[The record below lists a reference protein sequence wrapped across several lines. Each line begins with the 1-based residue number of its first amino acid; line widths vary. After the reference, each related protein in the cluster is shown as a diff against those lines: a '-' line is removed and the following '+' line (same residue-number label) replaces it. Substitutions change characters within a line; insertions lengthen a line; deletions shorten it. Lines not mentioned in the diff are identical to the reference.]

1 MFDMKKN
8 PSFSCMSLKSEVLLD
23 VIVRPL
29 TRKIFWKAF
38 HFKDI
43 PYRGGKSKA
52 PNKLF
57 CLLITEE

>member
-1 MFDMKKN
+1 
-8 PSFSCMSLKSEVLLD
+8 MSLKSEVLLEL
-23 VIVRPL
+23 VVRPF
-29 TRKIFWKAF
+29 TRKILWKTF

-43 PYRGGKSKA
+43 PYRGEKSKA